1 VEQSSSFI
9 SMLADSHSFPPG
21 TFTRVQPTLE
31 AKCLSCHGGKFRE
44 AGLDLSTREKLLV
57 GSDEH
62 REVLV
67 PGDAPASLL
76 VKKIRHQHEPG
87 MPYQDKQLSEKEI
100 AVIVAWVE
108 AGAPYSSPLSVDAGG
123 QQKGSFQGGDH
134 WAYQAPR
141 RPPLPT
147 VRNPAWLRNPID
159 AFLASQH
166 QRRGLVPV
174 GQIGKRLLLR
184 RLYLDLTGLPP
195 TAAELQ
201 AFLNDR
207 SQDAY
212 EKTVDRLLA
221 SPHYGQRHL
230 WHWRD
235 WIIESLNEDKGYDRM
250 VLEMLAG
257 DELAPTDPRTLRAT
271 GYLVRSRFSINRDS
285 WLRGT
290 VEHTASAFLATTLKC
305 ARCHDHKTDPIAQ
318 DEYYRFR
325 AFFESYDVRTDPL
338 PGESNVFE
346 AGLARVFDSEP
357 RSAGPQGPPI
367 HAATYRY
374 IQVDEK
380 NPDKS
385 NPLSPA
391 VPEILGALGEPIQ
404 PIELPLESYYPSIQR
419 FVHDDLLEEAG
430 KAITAAEA

>member
-1 VEQSSSFI
+1 MEQSSSFI
-9 SMLADSHSFPPG
+9 NMLDDSHSFPPG

-31 AKCLSCHGGKFRE
+31 AKCLSCHGGKFRQ

-57 GSDEH
+57 GSDKH

-67 PGDAPASLL
+67 PGDAPASLP

-100 AVIVAWVE
+100 ADIVAWVE

-134 WAYQAPR
+134 WPYQAPR

-174 GQIGKRLLLR
+174 AQIGKRLLLR
-184 RLYLDLTGLPP
+184 RLYLGLTGLPP
-195 TAAELQ
+195 TAGELQ
-201 AFLNDR
+201 SFLNDR

-250 VLEMLAG
+250 VLEMLAD

-290 VEHTASAFLATTLKC
+290 VEHTESAFLATTLKC

-325 AFFESYDVRTDPL
+325 DFFEPYDVRTDPL

-357 RSAGPQGPPI
+357 RSAGPQSPPI

-374 IQVDEK
+374 IQPGQEQ
-380 NPDKS
+380 S
-385 NPLSPA
+385 PLTGRARDPGRPGGADPTHRAASGELLPFNPA
-391 VPEILGALGEPIQ
+391 V
-404 PIELPLESYYPSIQR
+404 R
-419 FVHDDLLEEAG
+419 
-430 KAITAAEA
+430 TR